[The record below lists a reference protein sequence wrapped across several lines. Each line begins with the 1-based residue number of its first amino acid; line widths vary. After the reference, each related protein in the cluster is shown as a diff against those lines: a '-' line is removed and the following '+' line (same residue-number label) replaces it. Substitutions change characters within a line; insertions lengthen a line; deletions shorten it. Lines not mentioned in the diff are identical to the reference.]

1 MAANI
6 LKKATSPILCAQLCT
21 VRNSTA
27 EKKLFA
33 VHSCTPLDCKTRPV
47 LNPSSFFPLG
57 ARLLTECLQH
67 VNK

>member
-27 EKKLFA
+27 EKKTFCCTQLHAVELQDTTRFKPLFFF
-33 VHSCTPLDCKTRPV
+33 PPRRPV
-47 LNPSSFFPLG
+47 TN
-57 ARLLTECLQH
+57 
-67 VNK
+67 